1 MADTFTTHYNLTKPE
16 VGASPDTWGNKLN
29 ADLDAID
36 TAIKNA
42 ADDAA
47 AALAQAGAALP
58 MAGGT
63 MTGNISAG
71 VDDWRLQSD
80 TTDGS
85 DTRRISLCAGGA
97 PSNSRGA
104 YLQLHGNE
112 HATNPGEAVIASG
125 AGYDTILQGAA
136 IRASTPALYV
146 NASSAPVDLYLQ
158 IAGADVCGVY
168 SSAAVTALWSTL
180 GSLRFRPNGRADT
193 TGQMVLSAG
202 GNLSVAGTLS
212 DSIGDVRRALVN
224 VQNANYTIALTD
236 LCKVVRKTNSSAIA
250 YTIDPE
256 STTPYG
262 GGFIFT
268 VRNFS
273 ASGNITVTRGSG
285 VALRIAGSSVDQNVT
300 VAPWGQA
307 TFVREAT
314 NVWSAT
320 GTGIS

>member
-1 MADTFTTHYNLTKPE
+1 MADTTTTNYAFVKPE
-16 VGASPDTWGNKLN
+16 VGGSANTWGQKLN
-29 ADLDAID
+29 DDLDAID
-36 TAIKNA
+36 AAIKA
-42 ADDAA
+42 AQDDAT
-47 AALAQAGAALP
+47 AALGLAGAALP
-58 MAGGT
+58 LAGGT
-63 MTGNISAG
+63 MTGDISVG

-136 IRASTPALYV
+136 IRASTRALYV

-202 GNLSVAGTLS
+202 GDLSVAGTLS
-212 DSIGDVRRALVN
+212 DSIGNVRRLPSRLVTSN
-224 VQNANYTIALTD
+224 GNLAASDMNAVIEKNATGAVTITLGTGGLGQRGDAVSFVNSSTSGNLTIA
-236 LCKVVRKTNSSAIA
+236 R
-250 YTIDPE
+250 
-256 STTPYG
+256 G
-262 GGFIFT
+262 GAALYQNG
-268 VRNFS
+268 VN
-273 ASGNITVTRGSG
+273 ADITVSPGS
-285 VALRIAGSSVDQNVT
+285 IVT
-300 VAPWGQA
+300 IY
-307 TFVREAT
+307 RSAT
-314 NVWSAT
+314 NNRWIAP
-320 GTGIS
+320 